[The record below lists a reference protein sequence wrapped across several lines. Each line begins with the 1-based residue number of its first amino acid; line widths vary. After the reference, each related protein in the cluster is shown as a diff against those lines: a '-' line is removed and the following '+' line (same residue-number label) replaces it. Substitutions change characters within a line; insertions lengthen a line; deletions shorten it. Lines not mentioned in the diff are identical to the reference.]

1 VLKSFATVLLVPMFN
16 LITSTGKVL
25 SFRVRACADMYQR
38 AYGGV
43 VFTQQVLDKE
53 LDKASS
59 YDIMIP
65 SNEKGNQ
72 NVYTA

>member
-1 VLKSFATVLLVPMFN
+1 MMHANSPVIFMYN

-25 SFRVRACADMYQR
+25 SFQIKSCADMYQR

-43 VFTQQVLDKE
+43 VFSQQVLDNTT
-53 LDKASS
+53 S
-59 YDIMIP
+59 YDTMIP

>member
-1 VLKSFATVLLVPMFN
+1 MMLANSPVIFMYN

-25 SFRVRACADMYQR
+25 SFQIKSCADLYQR

-43 VFTQQVLDKE
+43 VFTQQVLDNT
-53 LDKASS
+53 SS

-65 SNEKGNQ
+65 SNEKGTEY
-72 NVYTA
+72 VYTA